1 MSNADSVNSPLIG
14 VDFTSTP
21 SARKA
26 ITVARGFLLIDGTV
40 QLDRIDCL
48 HNWAGFEA
56 LLQEPGDAANPT
68 VGAFD
73 LPFSLPRELVQT
85 LGWPD
90 QWPQL
95 IAHCATL
102 SRAQLREAFKAF
114 CDARPVGNK
123 FAHRATDGPAGSS
136 PSMKWVNPPV
146 AYMFHEGAQRI
157 LSANWTVP
165 FMHKGRRDVIAL
177 EAYPGLLARSV
188 TKQSYKSDDKI
199 KQTPDRQLQ
208 RELIVNA
215 LLKGEHLTKNALR
228 VSNDLI
234 RQMIHEPG
242 ADLLD
247 AALCLMQ
254 AAWAA
259 QRRHERFGLPKTFDL
274 LEGWIVGA

>member
-21 SARKA
+21 SRRKA
-26 ITVARGFLLIDGTV
+26 ITVAHGYLRADGTV

-48 HNWAGFEA
+48 HDWPSFEA
-56 LLQEPGDAANPT
+56 LLNERGDASNPT
-68 VGAFD
+68 IGAFD
-73 LPFSLPRELVQT
+73 LPFGLPRELVKT

-90 QWPQL
+90 QWPLL
-95 IAHCATL
+95 ITHCATF
-102 SRAQLREAFKAF
+102 SRAQLRDAFKSF

-157 LSANWTVP
+157 LTANWTVP
-165 FMHKGRRDVIAL
+165 FMHLGRTDAIAL
-177 EAYPGLLARSV
+177 EAYPGLLARSI
-188 TKQSYKSDDKI
+188 TNQSYKSDDKI
-199 KQTPDRQLQ
+199 KQTPQRKLQ

-215 LLKGEHLTKNALR
+215 LLKGEHFTKNALR
-228 VSNDLI
+228 ASDQLV
-234 RQMIHEPG
+234 RQMIQEPG

-247 AALCLMQ
+247 AVLCLMQ
-254 AAWAA
+254 AGWAA
-259 QRRHERFGLPKTFDL
+259 QRRHNRFGLPKTFDL